1 MSNSIRKIDSSV
13 SASACV
19 HSEQS
24 PFQIPPRH
32 ESEQFVLCHEVPI
45 GQQYR
50 LTNNT
55 VDFLDFFLLSGEA
68 ERIAEMATAT
78 NIQHNCENHRPL
90 DRRRRRMSAA
100 AAAPA
105 SASLPSPS
113 APATIHCTRAHNHLS
128 QSVSAETPVNE
139 DDDDAVRDRRRDRRS
154 VQDREKKRKEGE
166 CGCVAFQEIVLKCRS
181 E

>member
-45 GQQYR
+45 GKQYR

-100 AAAPA
+100 AARKR
-105 SASLPSPS
+105 SPSPPLPPPFT
-113 APATIHCTRAHNHLS
+113 ARALTTTLVS
-128 QSVSAETPVNE
+128 QSA
-139 DDDDAVRDRRRDRRS
+139 RRRRS
-154 VQDREKKRKEGE
+154 MKTTTTLCGIEGEIGDQFKTVKRNEKKES
-166 CGCVAFQEIVLKCRS
+166 VAVSPSKRLF
-181 E
+181 

>member
-1 MSNSIRKIDSSV
+1 MSNSIRKIGSSV

-45 GQQYR
+45 GKQYR

-100 AAAPA
+100 AARKR
-105 SASLPSPS
+105 SPSPPLPPPFT
-113 APATIHCTRAHNHLS
+113 ARALTTTLVS
-128 QSVSAETPVNE
+128 QSA
-139 DDDDAVRDRRRDRRS
+139 RRRRS
-154 VQDREKKRKEGE
+154 MKTTTTLCGIEGEIGDQFKTVKRNEKKES
-166 CGCVAFQEIVLKCRS
+166 VAVSPSKRLF
-181 E
+181 